1 MADEGS
7 STITKLMELFHL
19 SRSKG
24 EWVSLSMESKDGND
38 AITFSLNNLS
48 GSPARQAGNWTPA
61 SAPWTWTYPR
71 PRMQMSRRRKTP
83 CQLKRDQKRKTDFLA
98 KKAAS
103 EDVKLENKDKAK
115 KATIVDPED
124 EISLTEIRVE
134 NKTEE
139 GSGHPDLDN
148 RLIYNFTSEYTEE
161 GIYEALEE
169 IFPDKSVVK
178 SSTLL
183 SRVRR
188 ETRSAVHDCVLEL
201 RVEDPKT
208 FGWPELKGVDVHV
221 FKDMK
226 KIRQ

>member
-1 MADEGS
+1 M
-7 STITKLMELFHL
+7 

-24 EWVSLSMESKDGND
+24 EWVSLSMESKDGKD

-61 SAPWTWTYPR
+61 SAPWSWTHPR
-71 PRMQMSRRRKTP
+71 PRMQLSRR
-83 CQLKRDQKRKTDFLA
+83 TDFFA

-103 EDVKLENKDKAK
+103 EDVKVENSDKAK